1 MKPVPRSRQHHDFYR
16 KYNGQDSEI
25 SGLLGEC
32 RLGPVSNRREGL
44 DLRVRPMSGQSPVEI
59 IRSASTPSRCVLA

>member
-32 RLGPVSNRREGL
+32 RIQQHSN
-44 DLRVRPMSGQSPVEI
+44 Q
-59 IRSASTPSRCVLA
+59 A